1 MIKGIGVDII
11 EVHRIQKLIDK
22 GQIALDLVF
31 TIEEQIYCKKS
42 GIQSYAGRY
51 AAKEAFL
58 KALGTGWIEDLNYS
72 DIEILN
78 DEKGKPYIRLYNST
92 KNKFDNIANII
103 HLSISHIKEIA
114 TAYVIIEHINE

>member
-1 MIKGIGVDII
+1 MIKGIGIDII
-11 EVHRIQKLIDK
+11 EVHRVQRLIDK
-22 GQIALDLVF
+22 GQVALDLVF
-31 TIEEQIYCKKS
+31 TIDEQHYCNKN

-58 KALGTGWIEDLNYS
+58 KAIGTGWIDDLKLS

-78 DEKGKPYIRLYNST
+78 DEKGKPYITLYNST
-92 KNKFDNIANII
+92 KTNFDRLAQTI

-114 TAYVIIEHINE
+114 TAYVIIE